1 MHKIRLDEI
10 AAKETYFAEDFAV
23 PDRLKEFEFKY
34 EKFRE
39 NDVDFKQNK
48 VLVWSI
54 YQRLNIW
61 TINISW
67 SNKYVLI
74 YKLRI

>member
-10 AAKETYFAEDFAV
+10 AAKETYFAEDFAL

-48 VLVWSI
+48 VLIVFI
-54 YQRLNIW
+54 
-61 TINISW
+61 T
-67 SNKYVLI
+67 
-74 YKLRI
+74 